1 VKTNR
6 IICLGLFLLTLW
18 VYLPAL
24 RHDFVVYDDEN
35 YVRANPHV
43 VQGLTSD
50 NIRWAFTTGYQ
61 SNWHPLT
68 WLSHMVDCQFFG
80 LQPWGH
86 HLTNLLFH
94 ALNTTLV
101 FLVLRTMT
109 GLRPDKSVGAT
120 APQAGAIGRSLFV
133 ALLFG
138 LHPLHVESVA
148 WIAERKD
155 VLSTCFG
162 LLTLLAYA
170 RYAQCVTSDGWP
182 APAVSRFTFHVS
194 RFYWL
199 ALFLF
204 ALALMSKPMLVTL
217 PCVLLL
223 LDYWPLDRW
232 RRESFWKLAVEKVP
246 FFLFAAALSA
256 ITVMDQK
263 GGGALRAMADASLIY
278 RGENALVSYGR
289 YLGKLFYPV
298 NLSFY
303 PNSEGWEMHTVLLAG
318 LLLCGLT
325 AFAYS
330 RRRQQP
336 WLLVGW
342 LWFVGT
348 LVPVIGL
355 IQGGWHAMADRYMYI
370 PSIGLFIIV
379 AWGVHEWTR
388 HWRYQAVT
396 LAAIGIVVVL
406 VSTALTRRQLACW
419 TNSETL
425 FRHAIAVTENNYEA
439 HQYLGFV
446 LKREGR
452 FDEAIAEFNEVL
464 EIAPDIVA
472 AHTCLGDA
480 LVLSGQKEE
489 GVKELETAIRLDPTY
504 ADAHCFLANALSMQ
518 NREAEA
524 IRQYEEAIRLNP
536 NFPAAHNNLGTIL
549 WKQGRLPEARD
560 HFSEAVRLR
569 PGDAKF
575 RDNLDRVLAEM
586 GSSGVEKP
594 VTHKSP
600 PGK

>member
-1 VKTNR
+1 LLFRLKKRLQEIPRALEQSRTNVVKTNR
-6 IICLGLFLLTLW
+6 IICMGLFLLTLW

-24 RHDFVVYDDEN
+24 RHDFIVYDDEN

-43 VQGLTSD
+43 VQGLTSE
-50 NIRWAFTTGYQ
+50 NIHWAFTTGYQ
-61 SNWHPLT
+61 RNWHPLT
-68 WLSHMVDCQFFG
+68 WLSHMLDCQLFG

-94 ALNTTLV
+94 ALNTALV
-101 FLVLRTMT
+101 FLVLRIMT
-109 GLRPDKSVGAT
+109 GAVW
-120 APQAGAIGRSLFV
+120 RSLFV

-148 WIAERKD
+148 WVAERKD

-162 LLTLLAYA
+162 LLTLLAYV
-170 RYAQCVTSDGWP
+170 RCAQQVASGGCPVP
-182 APAVSRFTFHVS
+182 AGSRFTFHVS
-194 RFYWL
+194 RFYILSL
-199 ALFLF
+199 ACF
-204 ALALMSKPMLVTL
+204 ALGLMSKPMLVTL

-232 RRESFWKLAVEKVP
+232 PREGFWKLVVEKVP
-246 FFLFAAALSA
+246 FFLFSAALSV

-263 GGGALRAMADASLIY
+263 GGGATRAVADASLIG
-278 RGENALVSYGR
+278 RGENALVTCCR

-303 PNSEGWEMHTVLLAG
+303 PNSEGWKMHTVFLAG
-318 LLLCGLT
+318 LLLSGLSVF
-325 AFAYS
+325 AFS

-336 WLLVGW
+336 YLLVGW

-388 HWRYQAVT
+388 HWRYQAVI
-396 LAAIGIVVVL
+396 LAAVGTVAVL
-406 VSTALTRRQLACW
+406 CSTALTRRQLSYW
-419 TNSETL
+419 RNSETL
-425 FRHAIAVTENNYEA
+425 FRHAIAVTDNNYEA
-439 HQYLGFV
+439 HQFLGFV

-452 FDEAIAEFNEVL
+452 FDEAMVQFNEVL
-464 EIAPDIVA
+464 KTAPDSVP
-472 AHTCLGDA
+472 AHTCLGDS
-480 LVLSGQKEE
+480 LVLSGHMDE
-489 GVKELETAIRLDPTY
+489 GVRELETAIRLDPAY

-518 NREAEA
+518 QRDDEA

-536 NFPAAHNNLGTIL
+536 DFPSAHNNLGNL
-549 WKQGRLPEARD
+549 FWKQGRLREACDQFR
-560 HFSEAVRLR
+560 EAVRLR

-586 GSSGVEKP
+586 GSSGR
-594 VTHKSP
+594 
-600 PGK
+600 

>member
-1 VKTNR
+1 MKTNR
-6 IICLGLFLLTLW
+6 VICLGLFLLALG

-24 RHDFVVYDDEN
+24 RHDFIVYDDEN

-43 VQGLTSD
+43 VQGLTSE
-50 NIRWAFTTGYQ
+50 NIHWAFTTGYQ

-68 WLSHMVDCQFFG
+68 WLSHMLDCQLFG

-86 HLTNLLFH
+86 HLTSLLFH
-94 ALNTTLV
+94 ALNTALV

-109 GLRPDKSVGAT
+109 CLRSDKSVGAA

-148 WIAERKD
+148 WVAERKD

-162 LLTLLAYA
+162 LLTLLVYA
-170 RYAQCVTSDGWP
+170 RYAQRLASDGWQVTGIEKIVP
-182 APAVSRFTFHVS
+182 VPVPSRFTFHVS

-199 ALFLF
+199 SLFLY

-223 LDYWPLDRW
+223 LDYWPLGRW
-232 RRESFWKLAVEKVP
+232 QREGFWKLAVEKVP
-246 FFLFAAALSA
+246 FFLFAAALSV

-263 GGGALRAMADASLIY
+263 GGGPVRAMADASLVC
-278 RGENALVSYGR
+278 RGENALVIYCR

-303 PNSEGWEMHTVLLAG
+303 PNSEGWAMHTVLLAG
-318 LLLCGLT
+318 LLLLGISV
-325 AFAYS
+325 FAYS

-336 WLLVGW
+336 YLLVGW

-370 PSIGLFIIV
+370 PSIGLLIIV
-379 AWGVHEWTR
+379 AWSVHEWTR
-388 HWRYQAVT
+388 HWRHQAGI
-396 LAAIGIVVVL
+396 LAVISVVAVL
-406 VSTALTRRQLACW
+406 FSTALTRRQLACW
-419 TNSETL
+419 KDSETL

-439 HQYLGFV
+439 HQFLGFV

-452 FDEAIAEFNEVL
+452 FDEAIAQFNEVL
-464 EIAPDIVA
+464 KMAPDSAA

-480 LVLSGQKEE
+480 LVLTGQREE
-489 GVKELETAIRLDPTY
+489 GMKELETAIRLDPAY

-518 NREAEA
+518 SRDDEA

-536 NFPAAHNNLGTIL
+536 NFPAAHNNLGTIF
-549 WKQGRLPEARD
+549 WKQGRLLEARA

-575 RDNLDRVLAEM
+575 RDNLDQVLAEM
-586 GSSGVEKP
+586 GSAGR
-594 VTHKSP
+594 
-600 PGK
+600 